1 MPFFARRK
9 DTSGLLRNRSFRLLF
24 SAHALASLG
33 EWFDAIAIQVL
44 VVYRWG
50 ADPMMIALI
59 PVVMALPGL
68 LLSSLAGTLA
78 DRLPQARL
86 MMLSDLAAA
95 CLTLAVLFAP
105 GVAWL
110 LPLLALR
117 ACASVFQLPAQQGLT
132 RVIVP
137 SDQLLQAASWNG
149 LVGQGSKVAGPLLG
163 AMLLVLLSPQL
174 CIALNA
180 VTRLCS
186 AALLWPLRGLSSK
199 QVVAPSGVTTLNVD
213 GRQRQ
218 EQGQER
224 EQPQVQEGAEAQEQS
239 FGEGACSQEQEQGT
253 HREVALDADTMAEQ
267 NEKGFLA
274 QWREGW
280 AYIVRTKRLLHT
292 LIFGLFGI
300 MAILMIDYQFATLL
314 RTIYPG
320 DESLVGWLISAIG
333 IGAVAVIMVLN
344 RMNHIGAGWGLGG
357 GYLCI
362 GGAIAVLGVLPPGS
376 PIWLLLVAGVLIGLG
391 NGLYMVTQNYILQSE
406 TPAHLVGRIFGIQNT
421 VLGAV
426 MIGAPL
432 AGGVLIQMA
441 GPGLSFLAIGSVVG
455 LLGVSGMLLQSMIW
469 GHEPKTDAGRY
480 VERGEL

>member
-199 QVVAPSGVTTLNVD
+199 QAVAPSGMMTSDEDRGQGYEQPFGEGTCI
-213 GRQRQ
+213 Q
-218 EQGQER
+218 EQGQSAPL
-224 EQPQVQEGAEAQEQS
+224 QAGI
-239 FGEGACSQEQEQGT
+239 
-253 HREVALDADTMAEQ
+253 DADESTGQDE
-267 NEKGFLA
+267 EGFLA

-320 DESLVGWLISAIG
+320 NESLVGWLISAIG

>member
-199 QVVAPSGVTTLNVD
+199 QVIASSDMTTSD
-213 GRQRQ
+213 EDRGQGYEQPFGEGTCIQ
-218 EQGQER
+218 EQGQSAPL
-224 EQPQVQEGAEAQEQS
+224 QAAI
-239 FGEGACSQEQEQGT
+239 
-253 HREVALDADTMAEQ
+253 DADEATKQDE
-267 NEKGFLA
+267 EGFLA

>member
-105 GVAWL
+105 GIAWL

-180 VTRLCS
+180 VARLCS

-199 QVVAPSGVTTLNVD
+199 LAPASSGMLTSN
-213 GRQRQ
+213 GGG
-218 EQGQER
+218 GQSTPH
-224 EQPQVQEGAEAQEQS
+224 QAAI
-239 FGEGACSQEQEQGT
+239 
-253 HREVALDADTMAEQ
+253 DANTIAKQ
-267 NEKGFLA
+267 NEEGFLA

-357 GYLCI
+357 GYLFI

-441 GPGLSFLAIGSVVG
+441 GPGISFLAIGSVVG

>member
-199 QVVAPSGVTTLNVD
+199 QVIAPSGMMTSDEDRGQGYEQPFGEGTCI
-213 GRQRQ
+213 Q
-218 EQGQER
+218 EQGQSAPL
-224 EQPQVQEGAEAQEQS
+224 QAAI
-239 FGEGACSQEQEQGT
+239 
-253 HREVALDADTMAEQ
+253 DADESTGQDE
-267 NEKGFLA
+267 EGFLA

-320 DESLVGWLISAIG
+320 NESLVGWLISAIG

>member
-1 MPFFARRK
+1 MPFFARQK
-9 DTSGLLRNRSFRLLF
+9 GTSGLLRNRSFRLLF

-95 CLTLAVLFAP
+95 SLTFAVLFAP
-105 GVAWL
+105 GIGWL

-163 AMLLVLLSPQL
+163 AMLLVVLSPQL

-199 QVVAPSGVTTLNVD
+199 QVIASSGMATSN
-213 GRQRQ
+213 GGGGQGQERAQERPFGEGAYIQ
-218 EQGQER
+218 EQGQSAR
-224 EQPQVQEGAEAQEQS
+224 HQVAI
-239 FGEGACSQEQEQGT
+239 
-253 HREVALDADTMAEQ
+253 DADEATEQ
-267 NEKGFLA
+267 DGGGFLA

-320 DESLVGWLISAIG
+320 NESLVGWLVSAIG

-344 RMNHIGAGWGLGG
+344 RMNHIAAGWGLGG
-357 GYLCI
+357 GYMCI

-432 AGGVLIQMA
+432 AGGMLIQMA
-441 GPGLSFLAIGSVVG
+441 GPGLSFLAIGIVVG
-455 LLGVSGMLLQSMIW
+455 LLGVSGMLLQSIIW
-469 GHEPKTDAGRY
+469 GHEPKMDAGRY
-480 VERGEL
+480 VESGEL

>member
-1 MPFFARRK
+1 MPFFARQK
-9 DTSGLLRNRSFRLLF
+9 GTSGLLRNRSFRLLF

-86 MMLSDLAAA
+86 MMLSDVAAA

-105 GVAWL
+105 GIAWL

-163 AMLLVLLSPQL
+163 AMLLVVLSPQL
-174 CIALNA
+174 CIGLNA
-180 VTRLCS
+180 VARLCS

-199 QVVAPSGVTTLNVD
+199 QAIASSDMMTSGE
-213 GRQRQ
+213 GRGQGYEQ
-218 EQGQER
+218 PFGGGTCIEEQGQSAPL
-224 EQPQVQEGAEAQEQS
+224 QAAI
-239 FGEGACSQEQEQGT
+239 
-253 HREVALDADTMAEQ
+253 DADEATGQ
-267 NEKGFLA
+267 DGGGFLA

-344 RMNHIGAGWGLGG
+344 QMKHIGAGWGLGG
-357 GYLCI
+357 GYMCI

-421 VLGAV
+421 LLGAV

-432 AGGVLIQMA
+432 AGGMLIQMT

-455 LLGVSGMLLQSMIW
+455 LLGVSGMLLQSIIW

-480 VERGEL
+480 VESGEL

>member
-50 ADPMMIALI
+50 ADPMIIALI

-149 LVGQGSKVAGPLLG
+149 LVGQGAKVAGPLLG

-199 QVVAPSGVTTLNVD
+199 QVIASSDMMTSDEDRGQGYEQPFGEGTCI
-213 GRQRQ
+213 Q
-218 EQGQER
+218 EQGQSAPL
-224 EQPQVQEGAEAQEQS
+224 QAAI
-239 FGEGACSQEQEQGT
+239 
-253 HREVALDADTMAEQ
+253 DADEATGQDE
-267 NEKGFLA
+267 EGFLA

>member
-1 MPFFARRK
+1 MPFFARRE

-86 MMLSDLAAA
+86 MMLSDVAAA

-105 GVAWL
+105 GIAWL

-163 AMLLVLLSPQL
+163 AMLLVVLSPQL
-174 CIALNA
+174 CIGLNA
-180 VTRLCS
+180 VARLCS

-199 QVVAPSGVTTLNVD
+199 QVIASSDMMTSGE
-213 GRQRQ
+213 GRGQGYEQ
-218 EQGQER
+218 PFGEGTCIEEQGQSAPL
-224 EQPQVQEGAEAQEQS
+224 QAAI
-239 FGEGACSQEQEQGT
+239 
-253 HREVALDADTMAEQ
+253 DADEATGQ
-267 NEKGFLA
+267 DGVGFLA

-344 RMNHIGAGWGLGG
+344 QMKHIGAGWGLGG
-357 GYLCI
+357 GYMCI

-421 VLGAV
+421 LLGAV

-432 AGGVLIQMA
+432 AGGMLIQMT

-455 LLGVSGMLLQSMIW
+455 LLGVSGMLLQSIIW

-480 VERGEL
+480 VESGEL

>member
-78 DRLPQARL
+78 DRLPQAQL

-186 AALLWPLRGLSSK
+186 AALLLPLRGLSSK
-199 QVVAPSGVTTLNVD
+199 QAVAPSGMMTSDEDRGQGYEQPFGEGTCI
-213 GRQRQ
+213 Q
-218 EQGQER
+218 EQGQSAPL
-224 EQPQVQEGAEAQEQS
+224 QAAI
-239 FGEGACSQEQEQGT
+239 
-253 HREVALDADTMAEQ
+253 DADESTGQDE
-267 NEKGFLA
+267 EGFLA

-320 DESLVGWLISAIG
+320 NESLVGWLISAIG

>member
-1 MPFFARRK
+1 MPFFARQK
-9 DTSGLLRNRSFRLLF
+9 GTSGLLRNRSFRLLF

-95 CLTLAVLFAP
+95 SLTLAVLFAP
-105 GVAWL
+105 GIGWL

-163 AMLLVLLSPQL
+163 AMLLVVLSPQL

-180 VTRLCS
+180 VARLCS

-199 QVVAPSGVTTLNVD
+199 LALASPGMATSNGGGGQGQERAQERPQERPFGE
-213 GRQRQ
+213 GAYIQ
-218 EQGQER
+218 EQGQR
-224 EQPQVQEGAEAQEQS
+224 APHQAAI
-239 FGEGACSQEQEQGT
+239 
-253 HREVALDADTMAEQ
+253 DADKEAAQ
-267 NEKGFLA
+267 DGGGFLA

-314 RTIYPG
+314 RTTYPG
-320 DESLVGWLISAIG
+320 DESLVGWLVSAIG

-344 RMNHIGAGWGLGG
+344 RMKHIGAGWGLGG
-357 GYLCI
+357 GYMCI
-362 GGAIAVLGVLPPGS
+362 GGAIAVLGILPPGS
-376 PIWLLLVAGVLIGLG
+376 PIWLLLVVGFLIGLG

-432 AGGVLIQMA
+432 AGGMLIQMA
-441 GPGLSFLAIGSVVG
+441 GPGLSFLAIGIVVG
-455 LLGVSGMLLQSMIW
+455 LLGVSGMLLQSIIW
-469 GHEPKTDAGRY
+469 GHESKMDAGRY
-480 VERGEL
+480 VESGEL

>member
-105 GVAWL
+105 GIAWL

-132 RVIVP
+132 RVIVS

-180 VTRLCS
+180 VARLCS

-199 QVVAPSGVTTLNVD
+199 LAPASSGMLTSD
-213 GRQRQ
+213 GGG
-218 EQGQER
+218 GQSTPH
-224 EQPQVQEGAEAQEQS
+224 QAAI
-239 FGEGACSQEQEQGT
+239 
-253 HREVALDADTMAEQ
+253 DADTIAKQ
-267 NEKGFLA
+267 NEEGFLA

-357 GYLCI
+357 GYLFI
-362 GGAIAVLGVLPPGS
+362 GVAIAVLGVLPPGS

-391 NGLYMVTQNYILQSE
+391 NGLYMVTQNYLLQSE

-469 GHEPKTDAGRY
+469 GHEPKTDVGRY